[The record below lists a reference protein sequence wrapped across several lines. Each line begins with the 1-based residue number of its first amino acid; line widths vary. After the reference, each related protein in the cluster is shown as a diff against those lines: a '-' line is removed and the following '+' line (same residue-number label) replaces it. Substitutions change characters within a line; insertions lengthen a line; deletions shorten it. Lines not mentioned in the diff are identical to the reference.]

1 MNMNIVER
9 NKKSQII
16 LLASAGMANV
26 GEWVYHIAINLMIF
40 NQTGS
45 ALAVTGLYLLKP
57 LATLLTNGW
66 SGSIVDRVNKRKF
79 MISLLLFQAFFLSL
93 LPLFTSLLWIYCLVL
108 VVNMGHAL
116 YHPASIIYMTKLVAI
131 HERKQFNSFRS
142 LMDSGAF
149 VIGPAIAGLL
159 FIVSTPVTAIYVN
172 AVALLIAGFLILFL
186 PNLETFKA
194 TEARTFS
201 FKQLKADW
209 RIVYEYSKRSR
220 SVVIIYFLFS
230 AVIVMT
236 AGVDSL
242 EAAFAKDV
250 LDLTNTAYG
259 FLVSIAGGGILLGAV
274 MNTFLV
280 KRLSTS
286 MLMGAGSLLLALG
299 YVVFST
305 SSGMTMAAVGCFILS
320 FSLAFANTG
329 FLTFYQDHI
338 PVEVM
343 GRIVSLFGVAEAVA
357 IIIVTVTC
365 GAMAELVSIR
375 FSVITGVLVMGGISI
390 AVFVHLLV
398 PMKTWK
404 TGRMKSAR

>member
-1 MNMNIVER
+1 MKKGKR
-9 NKKSQII
+9 NKKSQLI
-16 LLASAGMANV
+16 LLASTGMANI
-26 GEWVYHIAINLMIF
+26 GEWIYHIAINLMIF

-66 SGSIVDRVNKRKF
+66 SGSIVDRVNKRRF
-79 MISLLLFQAFFLSL
+79 MMILLLFQAIILSL
-93 LPLFTSLLWIYCLVL
+93 LPLFSSLWWIYSLVL

-116 YHPASIIYMTKLVAI
+116 YHPASIIYMTKLVPT

-159 FIVSTPVTAIYVN
+159 FIISTPVTAIYVN
-172 AVALLIAGFLILFL
+172 AGALLIAGFLILLL
-186 PNLETFKA
+186 PNLESFKA
-194 TEARTFS
+194 PEASTFT

-209 RIVYEYSKRSR
+209 RIVYEFSKKFR

-230 AVIVMT
+230 GVIVMT

-250 LDLTNTAYG
+250 LNLSNTEYG
-259 FLVSIAGGGILLGAV
+259 FLVSIAGGGILVGSV

-280 KRLSTS
+280 KSLSTS
-286 MLMGAGSLLLALG
+286 MLIGAGSLLLALG
-299 YVVFST
+299 YVVFAT

-329 FLTFYQDHI
+329 FLTFYQEHI

-343 GRIVSLFGVAEAVA
+343 GRIVSLFGVAEAIV
-357 IIIVTVTC
+357 IIIVTVAC
-365 GAMAELVSIR
+365 GAMAEFVSIR
-375 FSVITGVLVMGGISI
+375 FSVTAGVLVMVGIAI
-390 AVFVHLLV
+390 VVFMHLLI
-398 PMKTWK
+398 PMKAWK
-404 TGRMKSAR
+404 TGRLKSAG

>member
-1 MNMNIVER
+1 MNRGKR
-9 NKKSQII
+9 NKHSQLI
-16 LLASAGMANV
+16 LLASTGMANI

-45 ALAVTGLYLLKP
+45 ALAVTCLYLLKP

-66 SGSIVDRVNKRKF
+66 SGSVVDRVNKRKF
-79 MISLLLFQAFFLSL
+79 MILLLLFQAIFLSL
-93 LPLFTSLLWIYCLVL
+93 LPFFTSLLWIYSLVL

-116 YHPASIIYMTKLVAI
+116 YHPASIIYMTKLVPI

-159 FIVSTPVTAIYVN
+159 FIISTPVTAIYVN
-172 AVALLIAGFLILFL
+172 AIALVIAGFLILFL
-186 PNLETFKA
+186 PNLETLKA
-194 TEARTFS
+194 PEVSTFS
-201 FKQLKADW
+201 FKQLRADW
-209 RIVYEYSKRSR
+209 RIVYEFSKKSR
-220 SVVIIYFLFS
+220 SLVIIYFLFS

-280 KRLSTS
+280 KRLSIS
-286 MLMGAGSLLLALG
+286 MLMGGGSLLLALG
-299 YVVFST
+299 YVVFAT

-329 FLTFYQDHI
+329 FLTFYQEHI

-343 GRIVSLFGVAEAVA
+343 GRIVSLFGVAEAIA
-357 IIIVTVTC
+357 IIIVTVAC
-365 GAMAELVSIR
+365 GAIAEFVSIR
-375 FSVITGVLVMGGISI
+375 FSVLAGVLVMVGIAI
-390 AVFVHLLV
+390 VVFVHLLI
-398 PMKTWK
+398 PIKTWK
-404 TGRMKSAR
+404 AGRMRSVR

>member
-1 MNMNIVER
+1 MNKGKR

-16 LLASAGMANV
+16 LLASTGMANI

-45 ALAVTGLYLLKP
+45 ALAVTVLYLLKP

-79 MISLLLFQAFFLSL
+79 MILLLLFQAIVLSV

-116 YHPASIIYMTKLVAI
+116 YHPASIIYMTKLVPI

-159 FIVSTPVTAIYVN
+159 FIISTPVTAIYVN
-172 AVALLIAGFLILFL
+172 AIALVLAGFLILLL
-186 PNLETFKA
+186 PNLESFKA
-194 TEARTFS
+194 PEASTFT
-201 FKQLKADW
+201 FNQLRADW
-209 RIVYEYSKRSR
+209 RIVYEFSKKFR

-250 LDLTNTAYG
+250 LNLSNTEYG

-280 KRLSTS
+280 KRISTS

-299 YVVFST
+299 YVVFAT

-329 FLTFYQDHI
+329 FLTFYQEHI

-343 GRIVSLFGVAEAVA
+343 GRIVSLFGVAEAIV
-357 IIIVTVTC
+357 IFIVTVAC
-365 GAMAELVSIR
+365 GAMAEFVSIR
-375 FSVITGVLVMGGISI
+375 FSVTAGVLVMVGIAI
-390 AVFVHLLV
+390 VVFVHLLI
-398 PMKTWK
+398 PKKTWK
-404 TGRMKSAR
+404 TSRLKSAR

>member
-1 MNMNIVER
+1 MKKGKR
-9 NKKSQII
+9 NKKSQLI
-16 LLASAGMANV
+16 LLASTGMANI
-26 GEWVYHIAINLMIF
+26 GEWVYHIAINLIIF

-79 MISLLLFQAFFLSL
+79 MTSLLLFQAMILSI
-93 LPLFTSLLWIYCLVL
+93 LPLVTSLWWVYCLVL

-116 YHPASIIYMTKLVAI
+116 YHPASIIYMTKLVPI

-149 VIGPAIAGLL
+149 VIGPAIAGFL
-159 FIVSTPVTAIYVN
+159 FIISTPVTAIYVN
-172 AVALLIAGFLILFL
+172 AIALMLAGFLILLL
-186 PNLETFKA
+186 PNLESFKA
-194 TEARTFS
+194 KETTTFT
-201 FKQLKADW
+201 FKQLREDW
-209 RIVYEYSKRSR
+209 RIVYEFSKKFR

-242 EAAFAKDV
+242 EAAFSKDV
-250 LDLTNTAYG
+250 LNLSNTEYG
-259 FLVSIAGGGILLGAV
+259 FLVSIAGGGILVGAV

-286 MLMGAGSLLLALG
+286 MLIGAGSLLLALG
-299 YVVFST
+299 YVVFAT

-329 FLTFYQDHI
+329 FLTFYQEHI

-343 GRIVSLFGVAEAVA
+343 GRIVSLFGVAEAIV
-357 IIIVTVTC
+357 IIIVTVAC
-365 GAMAELVSIR
+365 GAMAEFVSIR
-375 FSVITGVLVMGGISI
+375 FSVTAGVLVMVVI
-390 AVFVHLLV
+390 AIVVFVHLLI
-398 PMKTWK
+398 PMKAWK
-404 TGRMKSAR
+404 TPRLKSAR

>member
-1 MNMNIVER
+1 MNRGKR
-9 NKKSQII
+9 NKHNQLIF
-16 LLASAGMANV
+16 LASTGMANI

-45 ALAVTGLYLLKP
+45 ALAVTVLYLLKP

-66 SGSIVDRVNKRKF
+66 SGSVVDRVNKRKF
-79 MISLLLFQAFFLSL
+79 MMLLLFLQATVLSI
-93 LPLFTSLLWIYCLVL
+93 LPLFMSLWSIYCLVL
-108 VVNMGHAL
+108 IVNMGHAL
-116 YHPASIIYMTKLVAI
+116 YHPASIIYMTKLVPV

-159 FIVSTPVTAIYVN
+159 FMISTPVTAIYVN
-172 AVALLIAGFLILFL
+172 AITLVVAGLLIYLL
-186 PNLETFKA
+186 PTLETFKSPEA
-194 TEARTFS
+194 PTFTLTELR
-201 FKQLKADW
+201 KDW
-209 RIVYEYSKRSR
+209 RIVYEFSKKSR
-220 SVVIIYFLFS
+220 SVVFIYFLFS

-250 LDLTNTAYG
+250 LNLSNTEYG
-259 FLVSIAGGGILLGAV
+259 FLVSIAGGGILLGAI

-299 YVVFST
+299 YVIFATST
-305 SSGMTMAAVGCFILS
+305 GLTMAAVGCFILS

-343 GRIVSLFGVAEAVA
+343 GRIVSLFGVAEAIA
-357 IIIVTVTC
+357 IIVVTVSC
-365 GAMAELVSIR
+365 GVLAEIYSIQ
-375 FSVITGVLVMGGISI
+375 FSVLAGVLVMVGM
-390 AVFVHLLV
+390 AMVVFLHLLV
-398 PMKTWK
+398 PLKNWK
-404 TGRMKSAR
+404 ARRA